1 MHTQFVYGMVFSVTK
16 TTLPSPTKSKADVEW
31 VKTPYPNLIRYKPSG
46 NYFGRVRV
54 NGKLIRRSL
63 DTHVLTVAKLK
74 LSDFLQDHR
83 RLAVNKGQSVNGEA
97 IIEMFK
103 KEIEDDHNNKPRTK
117 LYKQEVLTALKKSW
131 PELYSTD
138 IAKINQKDC
147 NEWAARYGKE
157 YSPTRYN
164 GALGI
169 VRRIFEIA
177 VEHGYRVDNPA
188 KVVDRRRVKPKELHL
203 PSQAQFQEMA
213 KHIETSGAGQA
224 RDCANLFRFLAF
236 SGLRIDEAR
245 HVLWNDVDFEKGLL
259 HARIT
264 KNGKDRWIPLN
275 SSLRQLLE
283 QMHAERAKE
292 SPDKTVMQVFECQKS
307 IDRAAK
313 LVGVKRIT
321 HHDLRHLFATRCI
334 EAGVDIPT
342 VSRWLGHQD
351 GGALCMKTYGH
362 LRDEH
367 SQREAFKVTF

>member
-1 MHTQFVYGMVFSVTK
+1 MK
-16 TTLPSPTKSKADVEW
+16 TTSPSQTNRNADLVW
-31 VKTPYPNLIRYKPSG
+31 VKTPYPNLLRYKPSG
-46 NYFGRVRV
+46 TYFGRVRV

-63 DTHVLTVAKLK
+63 DTHVLSVAKLK
-74 LSDFLQDHR
+74 LSDFLHDHR
-83 RLAVNKGQSVNGEA
+83 RLAVNKGHSVKGEV
-97 IIEMFK
+97 IIEMLK

-117 LYKQEVLTALKKSW
+117 LYKQEVLTALKKAW
-131 PELYSTD
+131 PELYSSD
-138 IAKINQKDC
+138 IAKISQKDC
-147 NEWAARYGKE
+147 NDWAARYGKN
-157 YSPTRYN
+157 YSATRFN
-164 GALGI
+164 GALGV

-177 VEHGYRVDNPA
+177 IKHGYRVDNSA
-188 KVVDRRRVKPKELHL
+188 KFVRRHKVKPKELHL

-213 KHIETSGAGQA
+213 GHIETSGAGQA
-224 RDCANLFRFLAF
+224 KDCANLFRFLAF

-245 HVLWNDVDFEKGLL
+245 HVVWNDVDFEKGLL
-259 HARIT
+259 HARVT
-264 KNGKDRWIPLN
+264 KNSKDRWIPLN

-283 QMHAERAKE
+283 RMRADRAKE
-292 SPDKTVMQVFECQKS
+292 SADKTVMQVFECQKS

-367 SQREAFKVTF
+367 SQREALKVTF